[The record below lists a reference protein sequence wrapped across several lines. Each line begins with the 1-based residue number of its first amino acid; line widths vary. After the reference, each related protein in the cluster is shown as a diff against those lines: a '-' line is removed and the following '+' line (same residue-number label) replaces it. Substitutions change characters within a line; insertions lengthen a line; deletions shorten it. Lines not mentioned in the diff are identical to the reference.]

1 MKPENNEL
9 KEIDETSRELSN
21 LREEIKP
28 KIEKISNKKEKEKD
42 KSKNSNLLFKND
54 INILKPKYYGRTK
67 SLLFIG
73 QTPIFILGESSKNYL
88 FININIYLYSFIC
101 LISYVLFIIRSSFIF
116 INSLYYI

>member
-1 MKPENNEL
+1 MKPENNKL

-42 KSKNSNLLFKND
+42 KSNNSNLLFKND

-73 QTPIFILGESSKNYL
+73 QTPLFILGESSKNYL

-101 LISYVLFIIRSSFIF
+101 LI
-116 INSLYYI
+116 

>member
-21 LREEIKP
+21 LREEIKSN
-28 KIEKISNKKEKEKD
+28 IEKNSNKKEEKEK
-42 KSKNSNLLFKND
+42 KPKNPNLLFKND

-73 QTPIFILGESSKNYL
+73 QTPLFILGESSKKL
-88 FININIYLYSFIC
+88 AIY
-101 LISYVLFIIRSSFIF
+101 
-116 INSLYYI
+116 